1 MKNALR
7 QCWFLTG
14 GLVLFSAGVS
24 ADEQSDFDG
33 TWTGQTRCPPGI
45 TGLTIQVKG
54 SSGTLSHGGFGPER
68 DSPLSY
74 PIKPTFVRDREGSK
88 VYFMPVHPKYYP
100 FEGINGLL
108 SADGR
113 HLDVRRQAYLG
124 DCEPFV
130 LSRAQS
136 TVSKPQ
142 ISKAPAGAALGR
154 EPTEPEMRAAV
165 ELQVNTRVNS
175 PINALSVY
183 VVDFKK
189 QRCQKS
195 AENQGYICDYYVE
208 TGQEFHSTEN
218 SAAGQGH
225 GNAVNGVL
233 NGMVK
238 AAGANKS
245 QVQDRF
251 LYVPSEGRWRIV
263 EE

>member
-1 MKNALR
+1 MKNALM
-7 QCWFLTG
+7 QCWFLIG
-14 GLVLFSAGVS
+14 GLGLFSAGVS

-45 TGLTIQVKG
+45 TALTIEVKG
-54 SSGTLSHGGFGPER
+54 STGTLSHGGFGPQR

-88 VYFMPVHPKYYP
+88 VYFMPVNPKYYP
-100 FEGINGLL
+100 FEGINGVL

-113 HLDVRRQAYLG
+113 NLDVRRQAYLG

-142 ISKAPAGAALGR
+142 ISKATPGAGQGR
-154 EPTEPEMRAAV
+154 EPTEAEMRAAV
-165 ELQVNTRVNS
+165 EQANTRVSS
-175 PINALSVY
+175 PINTLSVY

-189 QRCQKS
+189 LGCRKA
-195 AENQGYICDYYVE
+195 AESQGYFCEYYVE
-208 TGQEFHSTEN
+208 TEQEFHSTEN

-225 GNAVNGVL
+225 GDAVNSIL
-233 NGMVK
+233 KGMVK
-238 AAGANKS
+238 AAGANKV
-245 QVQDRF
+245 QVQGRF

-263 EE
+263 QE